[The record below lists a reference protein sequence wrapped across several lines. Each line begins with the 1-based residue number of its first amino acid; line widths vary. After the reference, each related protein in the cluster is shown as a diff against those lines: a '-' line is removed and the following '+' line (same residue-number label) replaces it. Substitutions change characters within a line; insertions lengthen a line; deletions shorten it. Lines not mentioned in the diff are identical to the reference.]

1 LKNNSTISFL
11 FGLLL
16 LTVILNQLADQF
28 IRISALE
35 DNVELTEFENELEE
49 EMESEDKLASALKVQ
64 IEISE
69 ASMNKSLINTSKQL
83 VQLGVYQKIPVPP
96 PEIG

>member
-1 LKNNSTISFL
+1 M
-11 FGLLL
+11 
-16 LTVILNQLADQF
+16 LTVILNQMADQF

>member
-1 LKNNSTISFL
+1 MT
-11 FGLLL
+11 
-16 LTVILNQLADQF
+16 DQF
-28 IRISALE
+28 IRISAVE

-69 ASMNKSLINTSKQL
+69 TSMDKSLINTSKQL
-83 VQLGVYQKIPVPP
+83 VQLGVYKKIPVPP

>member
-1 LKNNSTISFL
+1 M
-11 FGLLL
+11 
-16 LTVILNQLADQF
+16 LTVILNEMADQF
-28 IRISALE
+28 IRISAVE

-49 EMESEDKLASALKVQ
+49 EMENEDKLASALKVQ
-64 IEISE
+64 IDISE
-69 ASMNKSLINTSKQL
+69 TSMDKSLINTSKQL